1 MKLVIRK
8 LIELLYPKRCP
19 FCRKLMD
26 EKRPV
31 CPLCHGKLPLTIG
44 NEQSQ
49 SFPFVDNC
57 VSPLY
62 YEGTVRESL
71 HRYKFSGAAAY
82 AEIYGEFI
90 SKCIDENSISC
101 DIITWVPLSAK
112 RMRRRGYDQAE
123 LLARFLSARLGIEC
137 RKLLVKQRNNPAQSG
152 TGNAEK
158 RRKNVAGVYAVPEPE
173 AVKGKHILL
182 ADDIV
187 TTGSTVSECARMLKM
202 AGAKSV
208 TVITVARKR
217 T

>member
-90 SKCIDENSISC
+90 SKCIDENSITC
-101 DIITWVPLSAK
+101 DIITWVPLSK
-112 RMRRRGYDQAE
+112 TRKWKRGYNQAE
-123 LLARFLSARLGIEC
+123 LIGRYLSESLAVPGTD
-137 RKLLVKQRNNPAQSG
+137 LLKKIKNNPAQSG
-152 TGNAEK
+152 TANAEI
-158 RRKNVAGVYAVPEPE
+158 RKANVRGVYKAINEE
-173 AVKGKHILL
+173 TLKGKCILL
-182 ADDIV
+182 VDDVV
-187 TTGSTVSECARMLKM
+187 TTGSTISECARVLKE
-202 AGAKSV
+202 AGCKEVYAA
-208 TVITVARKR
+208 TLARSKV
-217 T
+217 